1 MVARLNV
8 GDDKEWAVDWFVKA
22 FIRASLA
29 WFALGIMLG
38 LAIAAYPPWVAYR
51 PAHAHMT
58 VVGFLTMM
66 VFGVGYQ
73 LLPRLFGH
81 ALYSQRLAIA
91 HWWLANLGLVGM
103 VVGFSLQPHIGAKS
117 APLTAIGGLMF
128 AVGALGFVFNMWRTF
143 NLADARTR
151 ARAMDRMLPTVE

>member
-1 MVARLNV
+1 M
-8 GDDKEWAVDWFVKA
+8 EWFVKA

-29 WFALGIMLG
+29 WFTLGIALG

-73 LLPRLFGH
+73 LLPRLFGGH
-81 ALYSQRLAIA
+81 VHSRRMAIA
-91 HWWLANLGLVGM
+91 HWWLANGGLAAM
-103 VVGFSLQPHIGAKS
+103 VTGFLLAPSIGTRS
-117 APLTAIGGLMF
+117 APVTATG
-128 AVGALGFVFNMWRTF
+128 GALFSAGAFLFVYNLWRTF
-143 NLADARTR
+143 NAAEARLR
-151 ARAMDRMLPTVE
+151 ARAQTSGPARPLPTVQED

>member
-1 MVARLNV
+1 M
-8 GDDKEWAVDWFVKA
+8 DWFVKA

-29 WFALGIMLG
+29 WFALGITLG
-38 LAIAAYPPWVAYR
+38 LVIAAYPPWVAYR

-81 ALYSQRLAIA
+81 ALHSRPLAIA
-91 HWWLANLGLVGM
+91 HWWLANLGLTGM
-103 VVGFSLQPHIGAKS
+103 VTGFFLQPHIGARS
-117 APLTAIGGLMF
+117 APVTASGGVLF
-128 AVGALGFVFNMWRTF
+128 SLGALGFVYNMWRTF
-143 NLADARTR
+143 NMADARAR
-151 ARAMDRMLPTVE
+151 ARAMQQMLPTVES

>member
-1 MVARLNV
+1 M
-8 GDDKEWAVDWFVKA
+8 DWFVKA

-29 WFALGIMLG
+29 WFAFGIVLG

-81 ALYSQRLAIA
+81 PLHSRALAIA
-91 HWWLANLGLVGM
+91 HWWFANVGLAAM
-103 VVGFSLQPHIGAKS
+103 IVGFVLAPHLGPARS
-117 APLTAIGGLMF
+117 APVTATGGTLF
-128 AVGALGFVFNMWRTF
+128 ALGALGFVYNLWRTF
-143 NLADARTR
+143 NAADAKHREQALSR
-151 ARAMDRMLPTVE
+151 PERILPTRDD

>member
-1 MVARLNV
+1 M
-8 GDDKEWAVDWFVKA
+8 DWFVKA

-29 WFALGIMLG
+29 WFALGIVLG
-38 LAIAAYPPWVAYR
+38 LVIAAYPPWVAYR

-81 ALYSQRLAIA
+81 ALFSRALAIA
-91 HWWLANLGLVGM
+91 HVWLANLGLGGM
-103 VVGFSLQPHIGAKS
+103 VAGFSLQPHIGARS
-117 APLTAIGGLMF
+117 ASVTATGGVLF
-128 AVGALGFVFNMWRTF
+128 ALGALGFVYNLWRTF
-143 NLADARTR
+143 NLADARAR
-151 ARAMDRMLPTVE
+151 ARAMERVLPTLE

>member
-1 MVARLNV
+1 M
-8 GDDKEWAVDWFVKA
+8 DWFVRA

-29 WFALGIMLG
+29 WFALGITLG
-38 LAIAAYPPWVAYR
+38 LAIAGYPPWVAYR

-81 ALYSQRLAIA
+81 ALYSRKLAIA
-91 HWWLANLGLVGM
+91 HVWLANLGLGAM
-103 VVGFSLQPHIGAKS
+103 VVGFFLQPHIGTRS
-117 APLTAIGGLMF
+117 APVTATGGSLF
-128 AVGALGFVFNMWRTF
+128 ALGALGFVYNLWRTF
-143 NLADARTR
+143 NLADARAR
-151 ARAMDRMLPTVE
+151 ARMMERALPTVE

>member
-1 MVARLNV
+1 M
-8 GDDKEWAVDWFVKA
+8 DWFVKA

-29 WFALGIMLG
+29 WFALGITLG

-51 PAHAHMT
+51 AAHAHMT

-81 ALYSQRLAIA
+81 ALHSRGLAVA
-91 HWWLANLGLVGM
+91 HWWLANVGLAGM
-103 VVGFSLQPHIGAKS
+103 VTGFLLQPHVGARS
-117 APLTAIGGLMF
+117 APVTASGGLLF
-128 AVGALGFVFNMWRTF
+128 AFGALGFVYNMWRTF
-143 NLADARTR
+143 NLADARARER
-151 ARAMDRMLPTVE
+151 ALERMLPTVDS